1 MAFDKR
7 YWEAPEVD
15 LNFRHYS
22 GHPSDAIKLLKR
34 NIENYLRKP
43 NILKK
48 DIEVYSA
55 IYNALDYYKSILY
68 SSASDF
74 STGPTFLNHSLI
86 NMKKDYDYLS
96 QKYNSNDITQ
106 PAVIT
111 MNGRI
116 KSPISAL
123 EKIKDK
129 VEEYIENNGDLR
141 FLNESLRDFMGVRII
156 VNPPLEVKN
165 LGKAAEY
172 RFLQNVLEDL
182 LQFHGVQNPSAR
194 DPYKFIP
201 INTKN
206 NPNKLEKIRSDG
218 KPDNLPDYLVP
229 IVKNYVDHPKK
240 SGYQSYHICATPQYS
255 SEVKRPIFPPYI
267 IPPMQTGYS
276 FEYQIRTSEMNEV
289 AEHGSSSHD
298 DYKEIGNYHRLS
310 IPFYIE
316 LNKEQNKF
324 KSLNLEESCKKHFG
338 YVPFLRIYDTN
349 GIYLKNI
356 SLIDFRDLFTSSE
369 RDEIIDG
376 KKRIYYYP
384 DYGGFGVSSKP
395 DQLAFVENYIAPIF
409 LTIDELNKLKFEETP
424 YEEILDES
432 NATDNIISS
441 STQNISSIKPKVE
454 VYVVETSD
462 DRKRL
467 IEKTH
472 KIDEIKKSQKSEE
485 KCDINNKSER

>member
-1 MAFDKR
+1 MTFEKR

-34 NIENYLRKP
+34 NIEKYLRKP

-86 NMKKDYDYLS
+86 SMKKDYDYLS
-96 QKYNSNDITQ
+96 EKYNSNDITQ
-106 PAVIT
+106 PPVIT

-129 VEEYIENNGDLR
+129 VEEYIINEADLR

-156 VNPPLEVKN
+156 VNPPIEIKK
-165 LGKAAEY
+165 LGKRAEY
-172 RFLQNVLEDL
+172 SFLQNVLEDL
-182 LQFHGVQNPSAR
+182 LEFHGVKNPATT

-201 INTKN
+201 VNTKN

-218 KPDNLPDYLVP
+218 KPDYLPDYLVP

-255 SEVKRPIFPPYI
+255 SEVKIPIFPSYI

-276 FEYQIRTSEMNEV
+276 FEYQVRTSEMNEI
-289 AEHGSSSHD
+289 AEHGASCHD
-298 DYKEIGNYHRLS
+298 DYKELGKYHRLS

-316 LNKEQNKF
+316 LNKEQNRF
-324 KSLNLEESCKKHFG
+324 KSLNLEESCQKHFG
-338 YVPFLRIYDTN
+338 YVPFLRIYDKN

-395 DQLAFVENYIAPIF
+395 NQLSLVEDYIAPIF
-409 LTIDELNKLKFEETP
+409 LTMDQLDKLKHAETS
-424 YEEILDES
+424 YEEILEEA
-432 NATDNIISS
+432 NATDNIITS
-441 STQNISSIKPKVE
+441 STQNFTPFKPKVE

-462 DRKRL
+462 DRKKIL
-467 IEKTH
+467 EKSHLTEESE
-472 KIDEIKKSQKSEE
+472 KESKTQETYNIK
-485 KCDINNKSER
+485 NNRDR